1 MEKFLI
7 IDGHSLA
14 YRAFYALPLLTN
26 ADGQVTNAI
35 FGFYKT
41 LKKAI
46 AEVEPAYVA
55 VAFDKEGK
63 VFRHQIYDDYKGTR
77 KPIPRDLKT
86 QLPLLKD
93 LLKTMRIAV
102 FEAAGY
108 EADDLIGTLVKFG
121 EQAGFENFIVSG
133 DRDTWQLISKKTKVL
148 LTRSRSSE
156 FEIYDLSRLKKE
168 YDLTPEQIVEV
179 KGLKGDAAD
188 NIPGVPGIGQKT
200 ALRLIKKYGTVEN
213 VLKQRAD
220 FQGRKLGEAL
230 EKYGQQALL
239 SKKLAI
245 IDTQVPL
252 EFEWTL
258 CQKKEP
264 DQPRFFALLEKLGFK
279 SILKEQELAVETIY
293 EIVKTPVELAAY
305 LESGEGDLILH
316 FEIEKKGVTAWQIKA
331 AGLKFV
337 GQVIKIFPCKE
348 LDAYLKVLKPYLEA
362 EDLKKTLWDA
372 KSCILA
378 LAGYGI
384 EVRGINQDVL
394 LMAYLLNPA
403 RSLKDID
410 TLAQAELGAK
420 LPQEGVERLP
430 AILNLL
436 EELSPR
442 LLAALAKQD
451 LLGLYQDIELPL
463 VAVLVA
469 MERAGIK
476 LELTVLE
483 EVGRDLKVRIE
494 KLSQEI
500 YKLAG
505 EKFNLNSPKQLA
517 AILFEKLGLP
527 ASKKTKTGYSTRAE
541 VLEELAPQYEIA
553 ALVLVHRQLTKLQN
567 TYIEGL
573 AALFEPKS
581 KRLYTSFNQTITA
594 TGRLSSTEPNLQ
606 NIPVRLPEGR
616 RIRKA
621 FLPSKGNLLLAADYS
636 QIELRVLAHLAQD
649 PVMIEAFKANQD
661 IHVRTAAEVF
671 GLPLEMVTPEMR
683 QAAKAVN
690 FGIVYGISDYGLSRD
705 LNIPR
710 AEAKAYIEK
719 YFTRYHGVRDYQKA
733 VVATAKKLGYVTT
746 LLNRRRYLPDLK
758 SRNYH
763 LRNFA
768 QRAAMNTPVQGSA
781 ADLIKIAMLNIYQLL
796 NTPKWAGTK
805 LILQV
810 HDELIFD
817 VPKKFLPDFAFLVR
831 EVMTG
836 VYPLQ
841 VPLQVDLA
849 IGSNWYALEKLGG

>member
-279 SILKEQELAVETIY
+279 SILKEQELAVETSY
-293 EIVKTPVELAAY
+293 EIVKTPAELAAY

>member
-279 SILKEQELAVETIY
+279 SILKEQELAVETSY
-293 EIVKTPVELAAY
+293 EIVKTPAELAAY

-442 LLAALAKQD
+442 LLAALAEQD

>member
-133 DRDTWQLISKKTKVL
+133 DRDTWQLISEKTKVL

-156 FEIYDLSRLKKE
+156 FEIYDLFRLKKE

-200 ALRLIKKYGTVEN
+200 ALCLIKKYGTVEN

-279 SILKEQELAVETIY
+279 SILKEQELAVETSY
-293 EIVKTPVELAAY
+293 EIVKTPAELAAY

-348 LDAYLKVLKPYLEA
+348 SDAYLKVLKPYLEA

-430 AILNLL
+430 TILNLL

-442 LLAALAKQD
+442 LLAALAEQD

-733 VVATAKKLGYVTT
+733 VVATAKKQGYVTT

>member
-293 EIVKTPVELAAY
+293 EIVKTPAELAAS

>member
-305 LESGEGDLILH
+305 LESGEGI
-316 FEIEKKGVTAWQIKA
+316 
-331 AGLKFV
+331 
-337 GQVIKIFPCKE
+337 
-348 LDAYLKVLKPYLEA
+348 
-362 EDLKKTLWDA
+362 
-372 KSCILA
+372 
-378 LAGYGI
+378 
-384 EVRGINQDVL
+384 
-394 LMAYLLNPA
+394 
-403 RSLKDID
+403 
-410 TLAQAELGAK
+410 
-420 LPQEGVERLP
+420 
-430 AILNLL
+430 
-436 EELSPR
+436 
-442 LLAALAKQD
+442 
-451 LLGLYQDIELPL
+451 
-463 VAVLVA
+463 
-469 MERAGIK
+469 
-476 LELTVLE
+476 
-483 EVGRDLKVRIE
+483 
-494 KLSQEI
+494 
-500 YKLAG
+500 
-505 EKFNLNSPKQLA
+505 
-517 AILFEKLGLP
+517 
-527 ASKKTKTGYSTRAE
+527 
-541 VLEELAPQYEIA
+541 
-553 ALVLVHRQLTKLQN
+553 
-567 TYIEGL
+567 
-573 AALFEPKS
+573 
-581 KRLYTSFNQTITA
+581 
-594 TGRLSSTEPNLQ
+594 
-606 NIPVRLPEGR
+606 
-616 RIRKA
+616 
-621 FLPSKGNLLLAADYS
+621 
-636 QIELRVLAHLAQD
+636 
-649 PVMIEAFKANQD
+649 
-661 IHVRTAAEVF
+661 
-671 GLPLEMVTPEMR
+671 
-683 QAAKAVN
+683 
-690 FGIVYGISDYGLSRD
+690 
-705 LNIPR
+705 
-710 AEAKAYIEK
+710 
-719 YFTRYHGVRDYQKA
+719 
-733 VVATAKKLGYVTT
+733 
-746 LLNRRRYLPDLK
+746 
-758 SRNYH
+758 
-763 LRNFA
+763 
-768 QRAAMNTPVQGSA
+768 
-781 ADLIKIAMLNIYQLL
+781 
-796 NTPKWAGTK
+796 
-805 LILQV
+805 
-810 HDELIFD
+810 
-817 VPKKFLPDFAFLVR
+817 
-831 EVMTG
+831 
-836 VYPLQ
+836 
-841 VPLQVDLA
+841 
-849 IGSNWYALEKLGG
+849 